1 MQAYFINT
9 FLIITLNKNKDVMLD
24 FNSAEAFYYIWLTP
38 AKGWRITGAVGELLC
53 WRSSELILF
62 IPCGEVKTELNT
74 EMMKCIE
81 ADKSQQREKPGL
93 EPRIYRLASVTQ
105 KPGWVD
111 ERKRNKKEAD
121 PRCHWMYKTPNL
133 EKFSIWLVF
142 VMCQRCSLEPGKL
155 MRGEGNTS

>member
-1 MQAYFINT
+1 M
-9 FLIITLNKNKDVMLD
+9 
-24 FNSAEAFYYIWLTP
+24 
-38 AKGWRITGAVGELLC
+38 LC

-105 KPGWVD
+105 KPG
-111 ERKRNKKEAD
+111 
-121 PRCHWMYKTPNL
+121 
-133 EKFSIWLVF
+133 
-142 VMCQRCSLEPGKL
+142 
-155 MRGEGNTS
+155 